1 MADSGN
7 PTPGSDASAKTSG
20 VVQGAVTKM
29 AAVKPKAPEQP
40 VRH

>member
-7 PTPGSDASAKTSG
+7 PTPGSQGAAQTSG
-20 VVQGAVTKM
+20 VVQGCVTKM